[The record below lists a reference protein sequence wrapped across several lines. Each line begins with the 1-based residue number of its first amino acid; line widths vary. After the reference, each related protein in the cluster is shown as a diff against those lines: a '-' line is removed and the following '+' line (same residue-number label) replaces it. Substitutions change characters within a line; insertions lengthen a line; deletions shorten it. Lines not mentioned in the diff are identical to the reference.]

1 MLNVRGLNGRIIHD
15 LDDDDDAEGLVDPLA
30 VDGPGAVES
39 ASDVSSD
46 ARGWK
51 T

>member
-1 MLNVRGLNGRIIHD
+1 MLNVKGLNGRVMHD
-15 LDDDDDAEGLVDPLA
+15 LDDDDEEEGLFDPLA
-30 VDGPGAVES
+30 LDGPGAVES
-39 ASDVSSD
+39 ASDVD

>member
-1 MLNVRGLNGRIIHD
+1 MLNVKGLNGRVMHN
-15 LDDDDDAEGLVDPLA
+15 LDDDDEGLFDPLA
-30 VDGPGAVES
+30 LDGPGAVES
-39 ASDVSSD
+39 ASDVD